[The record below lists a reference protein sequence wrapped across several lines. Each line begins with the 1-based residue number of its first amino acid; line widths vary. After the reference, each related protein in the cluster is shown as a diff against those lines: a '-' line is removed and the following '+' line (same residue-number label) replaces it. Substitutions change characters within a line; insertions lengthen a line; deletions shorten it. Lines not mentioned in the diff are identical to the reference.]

1 MTVSRRRYLAA
12 LGGLS
17 SVALAG
23 CGGGGNAN
31 RTPYDAES
39 VSAPSEVSDYVSDSS
54 NFDGTMVDLTDRDE
68 VEVMVG
74 VKGNSGYRAFGPAAI
89 QISTGT
95 NVVWEWTGRGSA
107 HNVQSEGSGPL
118 QSSLTSEDGFTYEYT
133 FEESGTFLYVC
144 LPHEMQGMKGA
155 VVVE

>member
-1 MTVSRRRYLAA
+1 MRLSRRRYITA
-12 LGGLS
+12 LGGVAG
-17 SVALAG
+17 VALAG
-23 CGGGGNAN
+23 CSSGGDAD
-31 RTPYDAES
+31 RTTYDAES

-54 NFDGTMVDLTDRDE
+54 NFEGEMVDLTGREE

-74 VKGNSGYRAFGPAAI
+74 TQGNGGYRAFGPPAI

-95 NVVWEWTGRGSA
+95 TVVWEWTGRGSA
-107 HNVQSEGSGPL
+107 HNVRSDGSGPL
-118 QSSLTSEDGFTYEYT
+118 QSSLTSEEGNTYEYT

-144 LPHEMQGMKGA
+144 TPHQMQGMKGA